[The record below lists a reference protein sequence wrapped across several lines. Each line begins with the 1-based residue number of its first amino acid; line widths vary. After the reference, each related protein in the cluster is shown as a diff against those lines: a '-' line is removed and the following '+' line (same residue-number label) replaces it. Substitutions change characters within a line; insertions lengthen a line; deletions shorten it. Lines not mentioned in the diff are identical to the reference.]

1 MERLYL
7 KPSLCK
13 AIAEYCEANMIE
25 DINAF
30 ANRCATQGFN
40 IVKYGLSPGDNID
53 RENNGIKDFKNEKGR
68 KKKDSSPVVQR
79 EEETSK
85 IRTSDAETSRAGE
98 EESKPTEEA
107 KNSVTVRKIRIIK
120 KDKND

>member
-13 AIAEYCEANMIE
+13 AIAEYCEANNID

-30 ANRCATQGFN
+30 DNRCAMQGFN
-40 IVKYGLSPGDNID
+40 IAKYGLSPGDNIE

-68 KKKDSSPVVQR
+68 KKKDISPKEER
-79 EEETSK
+79 EQKEERAVRSDGSTGEENSKQVEET
-85 IRTSDAETSRAGE
+85 
-98 EESKPTEEA
+98 
-107 KNSVTVRKIRIIK
+107 KNNVIVRKIRITK
-120 KDKND
+120 KD

>member
-13 AIAEYCEANMIE
+13 AIAEYCEANNID

-30 ANRCATQGFN
+30 ANRCAMQGFN
-40 IVKYGLSPGDNID
+40 IAKDGLSPGDKIE

-68 KKKDSSPVVQR
+68 KKTLAQKRKENRRKNVP
-79 EEETSK
+79 
-85 IRTSDAETSRAGE
+85 SDLM
-98 EESKPTEEA
+98 EA
-107 KNSVTVRKIRIIK
+107 PEK
-120 KDKND
+120 KTANKLKKQKTT